1 MCTFL
6 HELLAGEEGL
16 GLSTG
21 GVGAQRTAEGQ
32 LARTNHVGLQ
42 VGLDQVC
49 QSLDRR
55 RAETGLLLLPYYHSN
70 CSELQPL
77 MKRLSSRSHARA
89 AALGHRA
96 FSWIQAQHKV
106 ATRRHVV
113 RGRGGGCRGTLSFH
127 NGEAL
132 TERQK
137 RETQQHT
144 GNSNHTKETSN

>member
-6 HELLAGEEGL
+6 QELLAGKEGL

-55 RAETGLLLLPYYHSN
+55 RAETGVLLLPYYHSN
-70 CSELQPL
+70 RSEFQPL
-77 MKRLSSRSHARA
+77 FSIRARNNFLDTSATQGGNA
-89 AALGHRA
+89 ATCGQRA
-96 FSWIQAQHKV
+96 
-106 ATRRHVV
+106 
-113 RGRGGGCRGTLSFH
+113 
-127 NGEAL
+127 
-132 TERQK
+132 
-137 RETQQHT
+137 
-144 GNSNHTKETSN
+144 